1 MPSRRRHAPSRSAA
15 VAVLSALVASAA
27 LPACS
32 ATPLP
37 TEKPAA
43 PAAAAPADTPPTPE
57 VRPTPP
63 APAAAA
69 PQRPSVTLTAEDR
82 AAFTR
87 WKADMRAE
95 AQARGLSARAL
106 AALDAAQLQPRV
118 LELDRSQPEFTQT
131 FWGYL
136 GRAVND
142 RRVEEGRA
150 LMQRH
155 ADLLAGLEVRYG
167 VPGRFLVAFWGMET
181 NYGSNFGGFPVVD
194 ALATLAWDARR
205 SAFFRNE
212 LLAALRIIDGGHI
225 EPQRMVGSWAGA
237 MGHMQFMPTT
247 FAAHATDAT
256 GDGRI
261 DIWGS
266 LPDALASAAK
276 YLSDIGWKRDQ
287 TWGREVSLPPG
298 FDYSVADGQ
307 TRKSLQEWA
316 ALGIGRSD
324 GGGPLP
330 VVEGMQATLILPGGA
345 RGPAFLVYDNFNAIM
360 TWNRSVLYAVA
371 VGHLA
376 DRIAGM
382 PPLATPRPT
391 DDRPLSRD
399 EVMRLQALLNSAGF
413 DAGQPDGLV
422 GSGTRGALRAFQRAA
437 GLPPDGYPTPQ
448 VLAALEGWG
457 GARGGQTQ
465 GQ

>member
-1 MPSRRRHAPSRSAA
+1 MTSRRHAPFRSAA
-15 VAVLSALVASAA
+15 AMLSALMASAA

-37 TEKPAA
+37 TQKPSPGADA
-43 PAAAAPADTPPTPE
+43 PISAPPVPA

-63 APAAAA
+63 ATAATATPGA
-69 PQRPSVTLTAEDR
+69 QRPAVTLTAEDR
-82 AAFTR
+82 AAFGR
-87 WKADMRAE
+87 WKAEMRAE
-95 AQARGLSARAL
+95 AQAKGISPRAL
-106 AALDAAQLQPRV
+106 AALEAAQPQARV

-150 LMQRH
+150 LLQRH
-155 ADLLAGLEVRYG
+155 GDLLTRLEARYG
-167 VPGRFLVAFWGMET
+167 VPGRFLVAFWGLET

-205 SAFFRNE
+205 ASFFRNE
-212 LLAALRIIDGGHI
+212 LLAALRIIDAGHI
-225 EPQRMVGSWAGA
+225 EPRRMVGSWAGA

-247 FAAHATDAT
+247 FAAHATDGT

-266 LPDALASAAK
+266 LPDAFASAAK

-287 TWGREVSLPPG
+287 TWGREVSLPAG

-307 TRKSLQEWA
+307 TRKSLQDWS
-316 ALGIGRSD
+316 ALGIGRAE
-324 GGGPLP
+324 GGALP

-376 DRIAGM
+376 DRIAGL
-382 PPLATPRPT
+382 PPLATPRPA

-399 EVMRLQALLNSAGF
+399 DVMRLQTLLNSAGF
-413 DAGQPDGLV
+413 DAGVPDGLV

-448 VLAALEGWG
+448 VLAALETWG
-457 GARGGQTQ
+457 GARGGQMPVQ
-465 GQ
+465 